1 MSNDVVSRI
10 RELMSYYSIN
20 SLTLSKELGYKSSEK
35 ISRLFRDGGAKPSYD
50 IIYDIS
56 NKFEINTDWLITG
69 RGSMLKNEPLTL
81 ADEQEMRKGEIL
93 PTKKKLIP
101 FYDDVS
107 TIGGLN
113 DHVANT
119 DSNSPTE
126 WIDAGD
132 WFPEATA
139 AIRHYGD
146 SMVEYPSGSILALK
160 RVNNP
165 QLIMNGRNYV
175 VETSE
180 YRVTKQLQD
189 DGDHFMAYSTNR
201 DTYPDGRQIH
211 APFSV
216 PKGEIRYI
224 YLVLGCV
231 TKEYSNGAIPI
242 RK

>member
-1 MSNDVVSRI
+1 
-10 RELMSYYSIN
+10 MSYYSIN

-69 RGSMLKNEPLTL
+69 RGSMLKSEGRSPRG
-81 ADEQEMRKGEIL
+81 EQEEVL
-93 PTKKKLIP
+93 PTKKNLIP

-113 DHVANT
+113 DRVANT
-119 DSNSPTE
+119 DPNSPSE

-146 SMVEYPSGSILALK
+146 SMVEYSSGSILALR
-160 RVNNP
+160 RVND
-165 QLIMNGRNYV
+165 QRLIMNGRNYV
-175 VETSE
+175 IETSE

-201 DTYPDGRQIH
+201 ETYPDGRQIH
-211 APFSV
+211 APFSI
-216 PKGEIRYI
+216 PKDAIRYI

-231 TKEYSNGAIPI
+231 TKEYSNGAIQI

>member
-10 RELMSYYSIN
+10 KELMSYYSIN

-50 IIYDIS
+50 IIYDTS

-69 RGSMLKNEPLTL
+69 RGSMLKSEGRSPRG
-81 ADEQEMRKGEIL
+81 EQEEVL
-93 PTKKKLIP
+93 PTKKNLIP

-113 DHVANT
+113 DRVANT
-119 DSNSPTE
+119 DPNSPSE

-146 SMVEYPSGSILALK
+146 SMVEYSSGSILALR
-160 RVNNP
+160 RVDD
-165 QLIMNGRNYV
+165 QRLIMNGRNYV
-175 VETSE
+175 IETSE

-201 DTYPDGRQIH
+201 ETYPDGRQIH
-211 APFSV
+211 APFSI
-216 PKGEIRYI
+216 PKDAIRYI

-231 TKEYSNGAIPI
+231 TKEYSNGAIQI

>member
-1 MSNDVVSRI
+1 MVLKRLKEFIDANGLSIAAFEKSIGMSNASFGKSLKNNGAIGSDKLENILIV
-10 RELMSYYSIN
+10 YPDIN
-20 SLTLSKELGYKSSEK
+20 
-35 ISRLFRDGGAKPSYD
+35 P
-50 IIYDIS
+50 
-56 NKFEINTDWLITG
+56 DWLLTG
-69 RGSMLKNEPLTL
+69 RGSMLKSEEVVPRSDKE
-81 ADEQEMRKGEIL
+81 AIL
-93 PTKKKLIP
+93 PAKKNLIP

-146 SMVEYPSGSILALK
+146 SMVEYSSGSILALR
-160 RVNNP
+160 RVND
-165 QLIMNGRNYV
+165 QRLIMNGRNYV
-175 VETSE
+175 IETSE

-189 DGDHFMAYSTNR
+189 DGDHFTAYSTNQE
-201 DTYPDGRQIH
+201 TYPDGRLIH
-211 APFSV
+211 APFSI
-216 PKGEIRYI
+216 PKDAIRYI

-231 TKEYSNGAIPI
+231 TKEYSNGAIQI

>member
-1 MSNDVVSRI
+1 MVLKRLKEFIDANNLSIAAFEKSIGMSNASFGKSLKNNGAIGSDKLENILIV
-10 RELMSYYSIN
+10 YPDIN
-20 SLTLSKELGYKSSEK
+20 
-35 ISRLFRDGGAKPSYD
+35 P
-50 IIYDIS
+50 
-56 NKFEINTDWLITG
+56 DWLLTG
-69 RGSMLKNEPLTL
+69 RGSMLKSEEVVPRSDKE
-81 ADEQEMRKGEIL
+81 AIL
-93 PTKKKLIP
+93 PAKKNLIP